1 MNGFSCEVNQIVTMK
16 KQHPCG
22 GADWKIVRVGVDV
35 QLLCLTCGKYI
46 RLTRDELKKRA
57 KSARSEA

>member
-1 MNGFSCEVNQIVTMK
+1 MNGLNCVVNEIVTMK

-22 GADWKIVRVGVDV
+22 GADWKIVRVGADV

-46 RLTRDELKKRA
+46 HLTREELKKRA